1 MRMKRGII
9 IAISLLLGVVAQ
21 VSGAESTTK
30 SYRADSEQIRWV
42 GRVAVDAESGV
53 VKFDWSGTYADMI
66 LCGSRLEMSA
76 SDSGLNYFN
85 VIVDGKQ
92 HSIVKTTGTEPQSI
106 VLFEGAE
113 GTHHIR
119 LQRRTEGFN
128 GLTTIHSITA
138 EGQLSASENTPKGR
152 HIEFIGDSL
161 TAGYGTDSASGA
173 EPYTP
178 ETQNCNLA
186 YGCYVARYFDT
197 DYNLVAHSGQ
207 GMVRNYGDE
216 KCTSEYTMTNRYGLL
231 FDEADRSQNYNFR
244 KRSYVPDLVVIFL
257 GTNDFST
264 KPWPSFE
271 EFSAGYANL
280 IEQVREAHGDVPIL
294 CVSSYVF
301 DPTFDYVWRIAQ
313 GDKNLHFA
321 CILPEAF
328 AYPSEL
334 GASEHPNRVGQ
345 QKMAMTLIPYISTI
359 TGWSVRN
366 DM

>member
-1 MRMKRGII
+1 MKRGVI
-9 IAISLLLGVVAQ
+9 VALFALFGLASQ
-21 VSGAESTTK
+21 VSAQEHTTNTY
-30 SYRADSEQIRWV
+30 SADSKEVRWV
-42 GRVAVDAESGV
+42 GRVDVTPEGLV
-53 VKFDWSGTYADMI
+53 RFDWSGTYAEMI
-66 LCGSRLEMSA
+66 FCGSRLEMVA
-76 SDSGLNYFN
+76 SDSGMNYFN
-85 VIVDGKQ
+85 VIVNGQQ
-92 HSIVKTTGTEPQSI
+92 HAIVKTEGKEPQSV
-106 VLFEGAE
+106 VLFEGKG
-113 GTHHIR
+113 GTYHIR

-128 GLTTIHSITA
+128 GLTTIHAFTTDGVFV
-138 EGQLSASENTPKGR
+138 EGQNLAKGR

-161 TAGYGTDSASGA
+161 TAGYGTDSTSGS

-186 YGCYVARYFDT
+186 YGCYIARYFDA

-207 GMVRNYGDE
+207 GLVRNYGDQNT
-216 KCTSEYTMTNRYGLL
+216 TSDYTMQQRYGLL
-231 FDEADRSQNYNFR
+231 FDEADKERPYNFR
-244 KRSYVPDLVVIFL
+244 RQSYIPDLVVIFL

-271 EFSAGYANL
+271 QFSEGYAAL
-280 IEQVREAHGDVPIL
+280 VEQVRAAHGENVPIL

-301 DPTFDYVWRIAQ
+301 EPTFDYVWRIAE

-328 AYPSEL
+328 AYPREL

-359 TGWSVRN
+359 TGWDVRH

>member
-1 MRMKRGII
+1 MIVALLSV
-9 IAISLLLGVVAQ
+9 AIQ
-21 VSGAESTTK
+21 TQGAELNPK
-30 SYRADSEQIRWV
+30 VYRADSEQVRWV
-42 GRVAVDAESGV
+42 GRVAVTPEGE
-53 VKFDWSGTYADMI
+53 VKFDWSGTYADMV
-66 LCGSRLEMSA
+66 LSGSRLEMVA
-76 SDSGLNYFN
+76 TDSGLNYYN
-85 VIVDGKQ
+85 VIVNGSQ
-92 HSIVKTTGTEPQSI
+92 HAIVKTDSKEPQRV
-106 VLFEGAE
+106 VLFEGE
-113 GTHHIR
+113 HGTYHIR

-128 GLTTIHSITA
+128 GLTTLCSFES
-138 EGQLSASENTPKGR
+138 EGELVADQNLPKGR

-161 TAGYGTDSASGA
+161 TAGYGTDSASGS

-186 YGCYVARYFDT
+186 YGCYVARYFNA

-216 KCTSEYTMTNRYGLL
+216 KATSDYTMLQRYELL
-231 FDEADRSQNYNFR
+231 FDEADKEQKYNFR
-244 KRSYVPDLVVIFL
+244 RRNYIPDLVVIFL

-264 KPWPSFE
+264 KPWPSYE
-271 EFSAGYANL
+271 QFSEGYAEL
-280 IEQVREAHGDVPIL
+280 IERVREAHGEQVPIL

-301 DPTFDYVWRIAQ
+301 DPTFDYVWRISQ
-313 GDKNLHFA
+313 SDSNLHFA
-321 CILPEAF
+321 SILPEAF

-359 TGWSVRN
+359 TGWDIRH

>member
-1 MRMKRGII
+1 MNKRVIV
-9 IAISLLLGVVAQ
+9 ALVSLLCVVAQ
-21 VSGAESTTK
+21 ATGAERVSNI
-30 SYRADSEQIRWV
+30 YRACDEQIRWV
-42 GRVAVDAESGV
+42 GRTATTPNGEVQ
-53 VKFDWSGTYADMI
+53 FDWSGTYADVV
-66 LCGSRLEMSA
+66 LVGSQLTMVA

-85 VIVDGKQ
+85 VIVDGRQ
-92 HSIVKTTGTEPQSI
+92 HSIIKTEGKESQRI
-106 VLFEGAE
+106 VLFEGEE

-128 GLTTIHSITA
+128 GLSTICSFEA
-138 EGQLSASENTPKGR
+138 EGELVAEEPQPHRR
-152 HIEFIGDSL
+152 HIEFVGDSL
-161 TAGYGTDSASGA
+161 TAGYGTDSASGS

-186 YGCYVARYFDT
+186 YGCYVARYFDA

-207 GMVRNYGDE
+207 GVVRNYGDE
-216 KCTSEYTMTNRYGLL
+216 KTTSDYTMLQRYGLL
-231 FDEADRSQNYNFR
+231 FDEADKQRPYDFANSTYT
-244 KRSYVPDLVVIFL
+244 PDLVVIFL

-264 KPWPSFE
+264 QPWPSYE
-271 EFSAGYANL
+271 QYAAGYENL
-280 IEQVREAHGDVPIL
+280 IAQIRAAHGEQTPIL

-301 DPTFDYVWRIAQ
+301 EPTFEYVWRIAQ
-313 GDKNLHFA
+313 GGENLHFA

-328 AYPSEL
+328 ARPSEL

-359 TGWSVRN
+359 TGWQVRG

>member
-1 MRMKRGII
+1 MLRR
-9 IAISLLLGVVAQ
+9 VFVALVALVALVCQ
-21 VSGAESTTK
+21 VDGAE
-30 SYRADSEQIRWV
+30 YRADSKEVRWV
-42 GRVAVDAESGV
+42 GRVAVEAESGAV
-53 VKFDWSGTYADMI
+53 RFDWSGTYADVV
-66 LCGSRLEMSA
+66 LRGSRLEMVA

-85 VIVDGKQ
+85 VIVDGVQ
-92 HSIVKTTGTEPQSI
+92 HAIVKSEGKEPHSV
-106 VLFEGAE
+106 VLFEGE
-113 GTHHIR
+113 
-119 LQRRTEGFN
+119 EGFN
-128 GLTTIHSITA
+128 GLTTVCSFVTEGELVA
-138 EGQLSASENTPKGR
+138 EANLSKGR

-186 YGCYVARYFDT
+186 YGCYVARYFEA

-207 GMVRNYGDE
+207 GMVRNYGDPN
-216 KCTSEYTMTNRYGLL
+216 CTSEYTMLDRYDLL
-231 FDEADRSQNYNFR
+231 FDEADKTQSYNFR
-244 KRSYVPDLVVIFL
+244 RRSYIPDLVVIFL

-271 EFSAGYANL
+271 EFERGYAAL
-280 IEQVREAHGDVPIL
+280 VEKVRSAHGEQVPIL

>member
-1 MRMKRGII
+1 MNKRVI
-9 IAISLLLGVVAQ
+9 IALVSLLCVAAQ
-21 VSGAESTTK
+21 AIGAERVCNI
-30 SYRADSEQIRWV
+30 YPANGEQIRWV
-42 GRVAVDAESGV
+42 GRTAITSNNEVQ
-53 VKFDWSGTYADMI
+53 FDWSGTYADVV
-66 LCGSRLEMSA
+66 LVGSRLTMVA

-85 VIVDGKQ
+85 VIVDGRQ
-92 HSIVKTTGTEPQSI
+92 HSIVKTEGKEPQSI
-106 VLFEGAE
+106 LLFEGEE

-128 GLTTIHSITA
+128 GLSTICSFEA
-138 EGQLSASENTPKGR
+138 EGELVAEEAQPRRR
-152 HIEFIGDSL
+152 HIEFVGDSL
-161 TAGYGTDSASGA
+161 TAGYGTDSASGS

-186 YGCYVARYFDT
+186 YGCYVARYFDA

-207 GMVRNYGDE
+207 GVVRNYGDE
-216 KCTSEYTMTNRYGLL
+216 KTTSDYTMLQRYGLL
-231 FDEADRSQNYNFR
+231 FDEADKERPYNFANAT
-244 KRSYVPDLVVIFL
+244 YTPDLVVIFL

-264 KPWPSFE
+264 QPWPSYE
-271 EFSAGYANL
+271 QYAEGYENL
-280 IEQVREAHGDVPIL
+280 IAQVRAAHGEHTPIL

-301 DPTFDYVWRIAQ
+301 IPTFEYVWRISQ
-313 GDKNLHFA
+313 SGENLHFA

-328 AYPSEL
+328 ARPSEL

-359 TGWSVRN
+359 TGWQVRG